1 MNVIFVAL
9 FNSQMAKNERR
20 KGKWRDKFR
29 FAIFNDTTY
38 EEIWRLRLTKSNA
51 LLTAA
56 LLFLLIISL
65 NTSLI
70 AFTNIREFIPGYPDV
85 SMRRDII
92 MNALLLDSLER
103 ELDIRD
109 KYFRDLNDVVSGRQ
123 PIGKV
128 AMRDSMRDYSNII
141 FKRSP
146 EDSVFRT
153 RVEKEQE
160 YNLGGAVTNNTYVHG
175 TSLANIHFFPPV
187 KGLISSNFDN
197 RIRHYAI
204 DVVTQPK
211 AVVSSTLEGTVIMT
225 GWTMET
231 GFVIVIQHANNL
243 VSVYK
248 HNARLL
254 KEMGDKV
261 WAGEAISIVGD
272 SGELYTSG
280 PHLHFELWHNG
291 EPLDPAQYIFF

>member
-1 MNVIFVAL
+1 MD
-9 FNSQMAKNERR
+9 KKEKR

-38 EEIWRLRLTKSNA
+38 EEVWRVRLTKSNA
-51 LLTAA
+51 LLAMG
-56 LLFLLIISL
+56 LLMFLIIAI

-70 AFTNIREFIPGYPDV
+70 AFTNLREFIPGYPDV
-85 SMRRDII
+85 ELRRNII

-109 KYFRDLNDVVSGRQ
+109 KYFADLNSVISGNQSIERVSR
-123 PIGKV
+123 
-128 AMRDSMRDYSNII
+128 RDSTRDYSNIV
-141 FKRSP
+141 FRRSP
-146 EDSVFRT
+146 EDSILRS
-153 RVEKEQE
+153 RVEQEEQ
-160 YNLGGAVTNNTYVHG
+160 YNLSIGTTGAERG

-187 KGLISSNFDN
+187 KGIVSSNFDE
-197 RIRHYAI
+197 RTRHYATDI
-204 DVVTQPK
+204 VTQPK
-211 AVVSSTLEGTVIMT
+211 AVVSSTLDGTVIMT

-231 GFVIVIQHANNL
+231 GFVMMIQHQNNL

-254 KEMGDKV
+254 KETGDRV

-291 EPLDPAQYIFF
+291 EPLNPTDYIFF

>member
-1 MNVIFVAL
+1 
-9 FNSQMAKNERR
+9 MAKNERR

-38 EEIWRLRLTKSNA
+38 EEVWRLRLTKSNA
-51 LLTAA
+51 LLAA
-56 LLFLLIISL
+56 AMSFLLVIGL

-103 ELDIRD
+103 ELDVRD

-128 AMRDSMRDYSNII
+128 AMRDSTRDYSNIV
-141 FKRSP
+141 FKKSP
-146 EDSVFRT
+146 EDSIFRT
-153 RVEKEQE
+153 RVEKEEE
-160 YNLGGAVTNNTYVHG
+160 YNLAGAATTKTYVLG

-197 RIRHYAI
+197 RMRHYAI

-211 AVVSSTLEGTVIMT
+211 AVVSSTLEGTVVMT

-243 VSVYK
+243 VSIYK

-254 KEMGDKV
+254 KEMGDRV

-291 EPLDPAQYIFF
+291 VPLDPAQYIFF

>member
-1 MNVIFVAL
+1 MHF
-9 FNSQMAKNERR
+9 QMAKNEKR

-29 FAIFNDTTY
+29 FAIFNDTTF
-38 EEIWRLRLTKSNA
+38 EEVWRVRLTKSNA
-51 LLTAA
+51 LLAMS
-56 LLFLLIISL
+56 LLVLLIIGI

-70 AFTNIREFIPGYPDV
+70 AFTDLREFIPGYPSV
-85 SMRRDII
+85 ELRRDII
-92 MNALLLDSLER
+92 MNALMLDSLER
-103 ELDIRD
+103 ELVIRD
-109 KYFRDLNDVVSGRQ
+109 KYFKDLNNVISGRQ
-123 PIGKV
+123 PIESMT
-128 AMRDSMRDYSNII
+128 MRDSTRNYSNIV
-141 FKRSP
+141 FKKSP

-153 RVEKEQE
+153 RVEQEEQ
-160 YNLGGAVTNNTYVHG
+160 YGLSIGTTGAERG

-187 KGLISSNFDN
+187 KGVISGNFES
-197 RIRHYAI
+197 RTRHYGTDI
-204 DVVTQPK
+204 VTQPK
-211 AVVSSTLEGTVIMT
+211 AVVSSTLDGTVVMT

-231 GFVIVIQHANNL
+231 GFVMMIQHRNNL

-254 KEMGDKV
+254 KEMGDRV

-291 EPLDPAQYIFF
+291 EALDPSKYIFF

>member
-1 MNVIFVAL
+1 MD
-9 FNSQMAKNERR
+9 KKEKR

-38 EEIWRLRLTKSNA
+38 EEVWRVRLTKSNA
-51 LLTAA
+51 LLAMG
-56 LLFLLIISL
+56 LLMFLIIAI

-70 AFTNIREFIPGYPDV
+70 AFTNLREFIPGYPDV
-85 SMRRDII
+85 ELRRNII

-109 KYFRDLNDVVSGRQ
+109 KYFADLNSVISGNQSIERVSR
-123 PIGKV
+123 
-128 AMRDSMRDYSNII
+128 RDSTRDYSNIV
-141 FKRSP
+141 FRRSP
-146 EDSVFRT
+146 EDSILRS
-153 RVEKEQE
+153 RVELEEQ
-160 YNLGGAVTNNTYVHG
+160 YNLSIGTTGAERG

-187 KGLISSNFDN
+187 KGIVSSNFDE
-197 RIRHYAI
+197 RTRHYATDI
-204 DVVTQPK
+204 VTQPK
-211 AVVSSTLEGTVIMT
+211 AVVSSTLDGTVIMT

-231 GFVIVIQHANNL
+231 GFVMMIQHQNNL

-254 KEMGDKV
+254 KETGDRV

-291 EPLDPAQYIFF
+291 EPLNPTDYIFF